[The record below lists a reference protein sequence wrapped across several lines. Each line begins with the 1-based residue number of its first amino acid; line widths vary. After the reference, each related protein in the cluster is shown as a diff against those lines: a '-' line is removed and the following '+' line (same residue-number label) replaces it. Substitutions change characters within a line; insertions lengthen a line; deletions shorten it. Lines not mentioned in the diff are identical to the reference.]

1 MEIFTETTL
10 TMPTDYDYPRFHKI
24 ALRTYD
30 GELEWQMQTQC
41 SARSNSTDYDFNLI
55 PLGGKDCMNTVS
67 YTLQPVNR
75 SVTCRTLTPG
85 HSGGFLPNK
94 KYELRFTP
102 RQDDELTLWIKIQL
116 EVCHIP
122 ANSIRQL
129 YNSSTSLADVE
140 IQCGGLVVKAHK
152 SILTGQ
158 STTLQTVFASESFV
172 EGQTAVYT
180 ISKEHMSPKIL
191 EDVIKWMYLHSITD
205 ASDKAPQLL
214 DAAEYFQIAG
224 LKEVCVDLLVKKLRV
239 DNCLELLNLA
249 YKYNIKPLKRQ
260 AIDLLVPNRKKVLA
274 KVQNLSAACGSIP
287 QDAWEL
293 LGLEQA

>member
-1 MEIFTETTL
+1 M
-10 TMPTDYDYPRFHKI
+10 
-24 ALRTYD
+24 
-30 GELEWQMQTQC
+30 
-41 SARSNSTDYDFNLI
+41 
-55 PLGGKDCMNTVS
+55 
-67 YTLQPVNR
+67 
-75 SVTCRTLTPG
+75 
-85 HSGGFLPNK
+85 
-94 KYELRFTP
+94 
-102 RQDDELTLWIKIQL
+102 
-116 EVCHIP
+116 P

-158 STTLQTVFASESFV
+158 STTLQTVFSSESFV

-260 AIDLLVPNRKKVLA
+260 AIDLLVPNRKQVLA